1 MSSSDYSD
9 AVKPNPPESN
19 QGGQA
24 SGAHSANVNTDA
36 VQRAKREIQAIIQQ
50 IGELS
55 RSDITP
61 DHYYEEFLKRVV
73 SALAAVGGAVWTVSE
88 TGVLQLAYQINLRE
102 TGLVENPI
110 AQEQH
115 GRLLQRVLISAAD
128 GDRETDGDI
137 VAPRS
142 GFSSDG
148 SIVGADADEHAP
160 ANATDFLLVLAPMH
174 NDQGAQGVVEIFQRS
189 GARQQVQQGYLRF
202 LRQTCELA
210 GDYLRSRRLS
220 LLADKQSLWEQ
231 LESFTRTAH
240 EELDVRKASYTIANE
255 GRRLIGADRVTV
267 AVGRGSR
274 PRIEAISGQD
284 TFDRRSNTTSLL
296 QKLARAVTKTGEDVW
311 YTGDT
316 TNFAPQV
323 EKAIDAYVDESQ
335 TKAMAILPLIERRGE
350 AEADAIAGTGEE
362 LSHDNRAG
370 EVLGALIVEQM
381 VDSSF
386 AEGFEQRVDVVRSH
400 STTAIANAL
409 EHEGIFLMPLWKALG
424 KSMWIFRRRTLPK
437 TILIGGTIIGLALA
451 AFLVQKDFMIEG
463 DGKLRP
469 VSQRNVFAS
478 IDGQVK
484 KVFVEHEQQVRA
496 GQTLVELESIDLD
509 KELNATRG
517 QLEELLAEKITLG
530 RGTHGNELTEVEKQQ
545 RRARIA
551 KINKQLLSVEKEL
564 ELLDKKQD
572 LLTVK
577 SPIAGQVITWQVE
590 QQLHDRPVS
599 LGSILMEIADPS
611 GEWIVEV
618 DMPERRLGHISEA
631 LRESEDGTLD
641 VTFFLATTT
650 EKTFSGKLTNA
661 NVASSAEVRGEEG
674 NTVLLR
680 VIFDQE
686 EFRQAITNP
695 KVGAEVRAKVACG
708 HASIAYAYLHDLV
721 DFIRAKILFRF

>member
-9 AVKPNPPESN
+9 AVKPNPTQSN

-24 SGAHSANVNTDA
+24 TGTQSSGVNTDA
-36 VQRAKREIQAIIQQ
+36 VQRAKREIQAILQQ
-50 IGELS
+50 IGDLS
-55 RSDITP
+55 RSDVTP
-61 DHYYEEFLKRVV
+61 DRYYEEFLKRVV

-115 GRLLQRVLISAAD
+115 GRLLQRVLVSAAD

-137 VAPRS
+137 VAPHS

-160 ANATDFLLVLAPMH
+160 ANATDYLLVLAPMH
-174 NDQGAQGVVEIFQRS
+174 NDQGAQGVVEIFQRP

-296 QKLARAVTKTGEDVW
+296 QKLARAVTKTSEDVW

-316 TNFAPQV
+316 SDFAPQV

-335 TKAMAILPLIERRGE
+335 TKAMAILPLIDRRGE

-381 VDSSF
+381 VDSTL

-400 STTAIANAL
+400 STTAIANAM

-424 KSMWIFRRRTLPK
+424 KAMWIFRGRTLPK
-437 TILIGGTIIGLALA
+437 TIFIGGSIIGLALA
-451 AFLVQKDFMIEG
+451 AIFVQKDFMIEG

-469 VSQRNVFAS
+469 INQRNVFAS
-478 IDGQVK
+478 TDGQVRE
-484 KVFVEHEQQVRA
+484 VFVEHEQQVKA
-496 GQTLVELESIDLD
+496 GDTLVELESIDLD

-517 QLEELLAEKITLG
+517 QLDELLTEKRTL
-530 RGTHGNELTEVEKQQ
+530 LTDTFENTLTASEKQQ
-545 RRARIA
+545 KEGRLARIQ
-551 KINKQLLSVEKEL
+551 KQLQTVQKEL

-572 LLTVK
+572 LLTVT
-577 SPIAGQVITWQVE
+577 SPIDGQVITWQVK

-599 LGSILMEIADPS
+599 LGSVLMEIADPS

-618 DMPERRLGHISEA
+618 TMPERRLGHVSEA
-631 LRESEDGTLD
+631 LRDAEEGTLD

-650 EKTFSGKLTNA
+650 EKTFTGKLTQA
-661 NVASSAEVRGEEG
+661 NVASSAEVRGDEG

-680 VIFDQE
+680 VTFDQD
-686 EFRQAITNP
+686 EFRKAIANP

-708 HASIAYAYLHDLV
+708 RSSIAYAYLHDLV
-721 DFIRAKILFRF
+721 DFIRSKILFRF